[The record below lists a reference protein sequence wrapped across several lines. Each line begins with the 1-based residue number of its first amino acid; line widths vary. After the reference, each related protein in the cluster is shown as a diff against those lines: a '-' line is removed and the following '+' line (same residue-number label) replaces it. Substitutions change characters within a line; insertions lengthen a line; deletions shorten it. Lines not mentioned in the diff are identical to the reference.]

1 MRNPSRQIAWGRK
14 TEGDTH
20 PIHRTPLPLTRALL
34 LNADHAHP
42 FGRFLLLLLD
52 ALLLGPPN
60 LIFLWVGSE
69 HMGMRACKA
78 EPWAAS

>member
-1 MRNPSRQIAWGRK
+1 M
-14 TEGDTH
+14 EGGAR
-20 PIHRTPLPLTRALL
+20 PVRRRRPQQRLTCALL
-34 LNADHAHP
+34 FNADHAHP
-42 FGRFLLLLLD
+42 FRRLLLLLLD